1 MAVLK
6 MQKISICALKKDRK
20 AILEQLQHLGVLEV
34 DRDKEE
40 DAFFQKMDTTGQRM
54 KFEKAATAAD
64 QALGILD
71 AYAPEKKSLLSS
83 LEGKELIDRE
93 LEEKVQIS
101 GPELIKTAREIYD
114 LDREHAELRA
124 GIAKIENQI
133 ESLMPWMALDVPLQ
147 EGKTKRTA
155 LILGTMPGELT
166 LENIYSIL
174 LEKTPEVMEKTGVD
188 VHLVSA
194 ESNMICIAV
203 ICLKEQLQT
212 VEEVLRSAGFAR
224 PSQNWSKTP
233 KEQKEVLETEIAASR
248 ERMTQC
254 EAELKSLASKRKEF
268 ARPSQNWSKTPKE
281 QKEVL
286 ETEIAAS
293 RERMTQCEAE
303 LKSLASKRK
312 ELQAVADYYRVRAD
326 KYAVLGDLLQSKRTF
341 VISGY
346 IPACE
351 SDPVEK
357 SLTEKYNCMVDIEDI
372 EEGEEAPVILKN
384 NPFSTNMEGIVESYG
399 LPHAGEIDPTT
410 IMSFFY
416 VFFFGMMLSDAAY
429 GAVVAIVCAILVKKY
444 PRMSQSMAKS
454 LKLFFYCGV
463 STLVWG
469 VLFGGY
475 FGNIVDIVSEKF
487 FGHTVTVPALW
498 FVPLND
504 PMKLLVYSLLF
515 GTIHLFVGL
524 GIKGYLCLKDGKVVD
539 FICDVV
545 LWFVMLIGLI
555 LMLLPSDIFA
565 SIAQT
570 TIVFP
575 AALNTAAKVMAA
587 GGAIGIVLM
596 SGRANK
602 NPALRLA
609 LGAYDLYNVTG
620 WLSDALS
627 YSRLLALGLATGVIA
642 SVINQM
648 GAMLPNNVIGV
659 ILFIVI
665 FIVGHVLN
673 LAINLLGAYVHT
685 NRLQF
690 VEFFG
695 KFYEGGGKAF
705 EPFKENTKYVDVKE
719 ETTL

>member
-1 MAVLK
+1 MAVLQ
-6 MQKISICALKKDRK
+6 MQRISICALKHDRK
-20 AILEQLQHLGVLEV
+20 AILEKLQSMGMIEMHQVAQDEAGFE
-34 DRDKEE
+34 
-40 DAFFQKMDTTGQRM
+40 KMDTQSA
-54 KFEKAATAAD
+54 KSSFEKRVQITEN
-64 QALGILD
+64 ALDVLNQ
-71 AYAPEKKSLLSS
+71 YTPEKKSMFAS
-83 LEGKELIDRE
+83 LEGNELIDKKTMEAAAAKQEAVMEVAGLLIADHKKIAEAQAEIVKRNTQIEALTPWMSLEVAMNYPGTKKTAMLLGTMAAETTLEMIYGKLAEDHPEIEAVDISVISQDKDAVYLSVFCMKDQAADVENTLRTAGFSRPVVSTEQIPAKQKEE
-93 LEEKVQIS
+93 LEEQIRQIEQTIADIR
-101 GPELIKTAREIYD
+101 GEIISYAE
-114 LDREHAELRA
+114 DRE
-124 GIAKIENQI
+124 
-133 ESLMPWMALDVPLQ
+133 
-147 EGKTKRTA
+147 
-155 LILGTMPGELT
+155 
-166 LENIYSIL
+166 
-174 LEKTPEVMEKTGVD
+174 
-188 VHLVSA
+188 
-194 ESNMICIAV
+194 
-203 ICLKEQLQT
+203 
-212 VEEVLRSAGFAR
+212 
-224 PSQNWSKTP
+224 
-233 KEQKEVLETEIAASR
+233 
-248 ERMTQC
+248 
-254 EAELKSLASKRKEF
+254 ELK
-268 ARPSQNWSKTPKE
+268 
-281 QKEVL
+281 
-286 ETEIAAS
+286 IIG
-293 RERMTQCEAE
+293 
-303 LKSLASKRK
+303 
-312 ELQAVADYYRVRAD
+312 DYYRMRAE
-326 KYAVLGDLLQSKRTF
+326 KYEVLGTLPQSRRTF
-341 VISGY
+341 IISGY
-346 IPACE
+346 AAKEAIPAIQKGIGDAYDCVI
-351 SDPVEK
+351 DVEELK
-357 SLTEKYNCMVDIEDI
+357 ED
-372 EEGEEAPVILKN
+372 EEPPVILKN
-384 NPFSTNMEGIVESYG
+384 NGFSESVEGVLESYG
-399 LPHAGEIDPTT
+399 LPHKGEIDPTA